1 MSQFTTA
8 IAHKAVAAVATM
20 AFDEA
25 VSFVVMVGDGADQA
39 MHLLAQRRELKGCT
53 FADVKA
59 KTLRGFAAARN
70 VTLTVGTRGAAAG
83 ALCWPEDK
91 AGAAGKKAHERWI
104 KALIGQS
111 QKAKEEKT
119 PIEVPAHI
127 AKIAAQLVKACGE
140 YEEAS
145 RLLATAV
152 AEARAA

>member
-8 IAHKAVAAVATM
+8 IAHTAVAAVATM
-20 AFDEA
+20 PWDEA
-25 VSFVVMVGDGADQA
+25 VSFTVMVGDGAEQA
-39 MHLLAQRRELKGCT
+39 MRLLAARRELRGAA

-59 KTLRGFAAARN
+59 KTLIGFAAARN
-70 VTLTVGTRGAAAG
+70 VTLTIGTRGAAAG

-111 QKAKEEKT
+111 QKKAKASEE
-119 PIEVPAHI
+119 IEVPEHI
-127 AKIAAQLVKACGE
+127 AKLAKALVKACGE
-140 YEEAS
+140 YEESS